1 METKF
6 VPQFLEPKEVI
17 LCNNLTSYGSA
28 LGARK
33 FDDGSF
39 AVRYADGVVLYD
51 NVGHVLEADLEDVLL
66 FPWGFKLF
74 KKKNSP
80 YWYLVDA
87 SGNDVLCYVKCEA
100 KKVCVSGNVIA
111 LCDDRDTWRVFQV
124 SPHRSLIEYV
134 LISYFDEDVKVFQNK
149 NSNDFV
155 VAFVRPDASVLLQHR
170 VAFSTK
176 VDKIAGTFQ
185 KFECLFNG
193 CFICSHSDIVKTEY
207 PDGSVAIYSTDE
219 GNLALFDEQLNVIAQ
234 AFQEAFLFANGV
246 YLLKFGEEWS
256 LYSSENKLLRDKMRH
271 LSVCQTA
278 DGCVVE
284 AETEKQEKMLLESV
298 DNNLVRLICGDDS
311 VYFTP
316 SGKTIKANS
325 REKGCWLI

>member
-17 LCNNLTSYGSA
+17 FCRNLTSYGSA

-51 NVGHVLEADLEDVLL
+51 NAGQVLETGLEDVLL

-111 LCDDRDTWRVFQV
+111 LCDHRDTWRVFQV
-124 SPHRSLIEYV
+124 NPYRSLIEYILV
-134 LISYFDEDVKVFQNK
+134 SYFDEDVKVFQNR
-149 NSNDFV
+149 NSDDFV
-155 VAFVRPDASVLLQHR
+155 VAFVRSDASVLLQHR
-170 VAFSTK
+170 VALSMK

-185 KFECLFNG
+185 KFDCLPNG
-193 CFICSHSDIVKTEY
+193 CFVCSQSDFVKTEY
-207 PDGSVAIYSTDE
+207 SDGSVEIYPANE
-219 GNLALFDEQLNVIAQ
+219 GSLVLLNEHLKTVAHT
-234 AFQEAFLFANGV
+234 FQGLFLFANGM
-246 YLLKFGEEWS
+246 YLLKFGEEWA
-256 LYSSENKLLRDKMRH
+256 LYSSMDELLRDKMRH
-271 LSVCQTA
+271 SSVNKTA
-278 DGCVVE
+278 EGCVIQ
-284 AETEKQEKMLLESV
+284 AETETQKKVLLESV
-298 DNNLVRLICGDDS
+298 DKNFVRFICDDES
-311 VYFTP
+311 LYFTP
-316 SGKTIKANS
+316 SGKVIKANS
-325 REKGCWLI
+325 REKGCWLV